1 MKWDL
6 SEAAVS
12 ERDRRARREKREP
25 SAATPAAVGEQ
36 SVSCC
41 CCVICGITAKNAIKH
56 KLKGGKKNI
65 VQAVDGYLCCR
76 NRRCRQTIGA
86 RAKEP
91 KEPTPTDA
99 QTATAACDLP
109 VPTSAATNKR
119 RVATVVPAP
128 SRHTF
133 PARMAAKDAEID
145 EKAILINKLRSQI
158 SSMRH
163 RSSKRDSSGC
173 KCAYQCDKP
182 LCGIS
187 IDFKIDSGSV
197 PDYIRDLAVDLL
209 CFRLEPAY
217 KVFPIICDVLRTFGA
232 TIVHDVTSC
241 TIVTLFLVERDIMLF
256 DDMMMRVASSM
267 AKRSL
272 LAGAPLP
279 EEALLEQSYT
289 QSVEQHLV
297 LKFLTDPNYK
307 ANKLPAPEAIE
318 VGPLA
323 RVYETDDIGDEIEE
337 QEAERNFQLDRKGCA
352 CHYYSIDG
360 TNHQRNDRE
369 EVAHVIGGFE
379 GAPPAGEFL
388 DYTEMFS

>member
-1 MKWDL
+1 MRHVGFQGEDPSYELDTTRPIVDYEHGARIIECFGMDVSPEELIGKRICTHAKGYAMKWDL

-173 KCAYQCDKP
+173 KCAYQCESD
-182 LCGIS
+182 CSDG
-187 IDFKIDSGSV
+187 G
-197 PDYIRDLAVDLL
+197 
-209 CFRLEPAY
+209 
-217 KVFPIICDVLRTFGA
+217 
-232 TIVHDVTSC
+232 
-241 TIVTLFLVERDIMLF
+241 LV
-256 DDMMMRVASSM
+256 
-267 AKRSL
+267 
-272 LAGAPLP
+272 
-279 EEALLEQSYT
+279 
-289 QSVEQHLV
+289 
-297 LKFLTDPNYK
+297 
-307 ANKLPAPEAIE
+307 
-318 VGPLA
+318 
-323 RVYETDDIGDEIEE
+323 
-337 QEAERNFQLDRKGCA
+337 
-352 CHYYSIDG
+352 
-360 TNHQRNDRE
+360 
-369 EVAHVIGGFE
+369 
-379 GAPPAGEFL
+379 
-388 DYTEMFS
+388 